1 MEYILYCDESSS
13 DGPKYSDFFGGCI
26 INSVDLKNVEN
37 ALNAKKD
44 ELNLHGE
51 IKWTKVTA
59 QYLEKY
65 IAMVDLFFDFIRD
78 GKVKVRIMFRNN
90 EDRPSNYHDRHSNDD
105 KYFKLYYQFLKNAF
119 GLKNIPAELG
129 DVYIRVYLDQLPD
142 TKEKC
147 DAFKAF
153 VRNLPNIRDF
163 ENVRERIHIRDGDV
177 VDVCSHKH
185 ILLQCTDIVLGAMY
199 FRLNDLHLE
208 KPENSRTRGNVQLQ
222 KKSCTSTL
230 TPESV
235 SCFRALTLVCQRGIE
250 ATRILN
256 GSCRINIGSLYLD
269 KRNVPPSLHQYPT
282 YKRKASGK
290 AGRFQHSICRKN
302 K

>member
-105 KYFKLYYQFLKNAF
+105 KYFKLYYQFLK
-119 GLKNIPAELG
+119 
-129 DVYIRVYLDQLPD
+129 
-142 TKEKC
+142 KC
-147 DAFKAF
+147 
-153 VRNLPNIRDF
+153 IWS
-163 ENVRERIHIRDGDV
+163 EEH
-177 VDVCSHKH
+177 S
-185 ILLQCTDIVLGAMY
+185 
-199 FRLNDLHLE
+199 
-208 KPENSRTRGNVQLQ
+208 SRTGGCIYSRLLRPV
-222 KKSCTSTL
+222 
-230 TPESV
+230 
-235 SCFRALTLVCQRGIE
+235 
-250 ATRILN
+250 TR
-256 GSCRINIGSLYLD
+256 
-269 KRNVPPSLHQYPT
+269 HE
-282 YKRKASGK
+282 RKM
-290 AGRFQHSICRKN
+290 
-302 K
+302 

>member
-1 MEYILYCDESSS
+1 
-13 DGPKYSDFFGGCI
+13 
-26 INSVDLKNVEN
+26 
-37 ALNAKKD
+37 
-44 ELNLHGE
+44 
-51 IKWTKVTA
+51 
-59 QYLEKY
+59 
-65 IAMVDLFFDFIRD
+65 MVDLFFDFIRD

-208 KPENSRTRGNVQLQ
+208 KPENSRTRGKRTIAKEKAVQ
-222 KKSCTSTL
+222 
-230 TPESV
+230 
-235 SCFRALTLVCQRGIE
+235 A
-250 ATRILN
+250 
-256 GSCRINIGSLYLD
+256 
-269 KRNVPPSLHQYPT
+269 H
-282 YKRKASGK
+282 
-290 AGRFQHSICRKN
+290 
-302 K
+302 

>member
-1 MEYILYCDESSS
+1 MRCIAAVCRRQNACDRTTSSLR
-13 DGPKYSDFFGGCI
+13 GPYSKKKCHPFGWHFFLCFHYTI
-26 INSVDLKNVEN
+26 
-37 ALNAKKD
+37 D
-44 ELNLHGE
+44 EH
-51 IKWTKVTA
+51 
-59 QYLEKY
+59 
-65 IAMVDLFFDFIRD
+65 
-78 GKVKVRIMFRNN
+78 RIMFRNN

-208 KPENSRTRGNVQLQ
+208 KPENSRTRGKRTIAKEKLYKHIN
-222 KKSCTSTL
+222 
-230 TPESV
+230 
-235 SCFRALTLVCQRGIE
+235 A
-250 ATRILN
+250 RIRELLP
-256 GSCRINIGSLYLD
+256 GFNIGVSTGDRGYENPKWEL
-269 KRNVPPSLHQYPT
+269 P
-282 YKRKASGK
+282 YK
-290 AGRFQHSICRKN
+290 H
-302 K
+302 